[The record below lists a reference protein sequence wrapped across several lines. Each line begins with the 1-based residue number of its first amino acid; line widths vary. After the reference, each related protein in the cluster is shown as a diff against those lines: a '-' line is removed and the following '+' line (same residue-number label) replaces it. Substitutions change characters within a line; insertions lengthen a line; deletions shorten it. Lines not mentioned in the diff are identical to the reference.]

1 MYTLGTRRSISVE
14 LEIKEG
20 NTFIDYQREALK
32 FDSLMSCIEYLR
44 EKSVGF

>member
-20 NTFIDYQREALK
+20 NTFVDDLEVIL
-32 FDSLMSCIEYLR
+32 
-44 EKSVGF
+44 